1 MYKKILVAVD
11 GSPVS
16 DAALRTALD
25 LAKTMGA
32 TLRIVHAVE
41 EATLNWDAEYVD
53 PTEIWNAMAQSGR
66 SILEKAGAAAAAAGI
81 RADTK
86 LIEIATVGKRI
97 PEAIADEA
105 AAWPADIVVVGTHG
119 RRGFSHMFLGSVAE
133 GIVRVSTK
141 PVLLVRGT

>member
-16 DAALRTALD
+16 EAALRTAFD

-53 PTEIWNAMAQSGR
+53 PAEIWNAMAQSGR
-66 SILEKAGAAAAAAGI
+66 NILEKAAAAAAAAGVS
-81 RADTK
+81 ADTK

-141 PVLLVRGT
+141 PVLLIRGT

>member
-16 DAALRTALD
+16 EAALRAAFD

-32 TLRIVHAVE
+32 TLRIAHAVD

-53 PTEIWNAMAQSGR
+53 PAEIWNAMAQSGR
-66 SILEKAGAAAAAAGI
+66 SILEKAAAAAAAAGI
-81 RADTK
+81 PADTK

-141 PVLLVRGT
+141 PVLLIRGT

>member
-11 GSPVS
+11 GSPAS
-16 DAALRTALD
+16 EAALRTALD

-32 TLRIVHAVE
+32 TLRMVHAVD
-41 EATLNWDAEYVD
+41 EATLNWDAEFVNPAD
-53 PTEIWNAMAQSGR
+53 IWNAMAQSGR
-66 SILEKAGAAAAAAGI
+66 RILEKAAAVAAAAEV

-86 LIEIATVGKRI
+86 LIEIDTIGRRL

-105 AAWPADIVVVGTHG
+105 AAWPADLIVAGTHG
-119 RRGFSHMFLGSVAE
+119 RRGFSDLFLGSVAE

-141 PVLLVRGT
+141 PVLLIRAT